1 MVVVDVEIPLMV
13 VVVVIIV
20 DFLVRVIVSRRG
32 PRNVTLLLSNVGV
45 AESLGYYGLRKRN
58 EYVVVLLN

>member
-45 AESLGYYGLRKRN
+45 AESLGYYGLRNRN
-58 EYVVVLLN
+58 EYRVVLLN